1 MDLAPEQ
8 LQYLTIPD
16 ILREAISIPK
26 QSPKTF
32 YLITLTLIFPLSFAI
47 LAHSLFTHPLLAQL
61 QAYPQV
67 DPSQTRHEWTLLLLF
82 QFFYLIFL
90 FAFSLLSTAAVV
102 FTVASLYTSKP
113 VSFSSTMSAI
123 PKVFKRLFVTYLWVA
138 LLMMFYNFVFLAFLV
153 LLIIAVDTQ
162 NALLLFVSGV
172 VIFLLFLVVHVYITA
187 LWHLASVV
195 SVLEP
200 VHGFAAMKKSYELL
214 KGKTRYA
221 GALVFIYLAFCLV
234 IGGVFGSV
242 VVHGG
247 NEYGVFARI
256 VVGGFLVG
264 VLVIVNLVG
273 LLVQS
278 VFYYVCKSC
287 HRQGIDK
294 TALHD
299 HLGGYL
305 GEYVPLKSSVQME
318 NFEI

>member
-1 MDLAPEQ
+1 MDLSAEE
-8 LQYLTIPD
+8 LQSLSIPN
-16 ILREAISIPK
+16 ILRESISIPK

-61 QAYPQV
+61 QNPYA
-67 DPSQTRHEWTLLLLF
+67 DPAQTGHRWKLLLVF
-82 QFFYLIFL
+82 QFCYLIFL

-102 FTVASLYTSKP
+102 FTVASLYTSKS
-113 VSFSSTMSAI
+113 VSFSSTVSAI
-123 PKVFKRLFVTYLWVA
+123 PKVFKRLFVTYLWVS
-138 LLMMFYNFVFLAFLV
+138 LLMVVYN
-153 LLIIAVDTQ
+153 
-162 NALLLFVSGV
+162 LLFVGFLILLIAAIDIQNPFLV
-172 VIFLLFLVVHVYITA
+172 VFSLLVIVLLFLVVHIYITA

-200 VHGFAAMKKSYELL
+200 IYGFAAMKKSYELL
-214 KGKTRYA
+214 KGKTRVA
-221 GALVFIYLAFCLV
+221 AMLVFVYLAICMF
-234 IGGVFGSV
+234 IAGIFGAI

-247 NEYGVFARI
+247 AKSGVFSRI

-278 VFYYVCKSC
+278 VFYYVCKSY
-287 HRQGIDK
+287 HHQGIDK
-294 TALHD
+294 SALYD

-305 GEYVPLKSSVQME
+305 GEYVPLKSSIQME
-318 NFEI
+318 NLDA

>member
-1 MDLAPEQ
+1 MDLAPEE
-8 LQYLTIPD
+8 LQFLRIPD
-16 ILREAISIPK
+16 LLSEAISIPK
-26 QSPKTF
+26 QSPRTF

-61 QAYPQV
+61 QTYPQA
-67 DPSQTRHEWTLLLLF
+67 DSTQTRHEWTLLLLF

-90 FAFSLLSTAAVV
+90 FAFSLLSTAAAV

-113 VSFSSTMSAI
+113 VSYSSTMSAI
-123 PKVFKRLFVTYLWVA
+123 PKVFKRLFVTYLWVS
-138 LLMMFYNFVFLAFLV
+138 LLMMIYNFVFIAFLV
-153 LLIIAVDTQ
+153 LLIIAIDTQ
-162 NALLLFVSGV
+162 NAFLLFVSVV

-187 LWHLASVV
+187 MWHLASVV

-200 VHGFAAMKKSYELL
+200 VYGFAAMKKSYELL
-214 KGKTRYA
+214 KGKIRYA
-221 GALVFIYLAFCLV
+221 GVLVFIYWAICV
-234 IGGVFGSV
+234 IIGGVFSSV

-247 NEYGVFARI
+247 GKYGVFVRI

-278 VFYYVCKSC
+278 VFYYVCKSY
-287 HRQGIDK
+287 HHQGIDK

-305 GEYVPLKSSVQME
+305 GEYVPLKSSIQME
-318 NFEI
+318 NLEI